1 MKEDRWGL
9 WKRGQDTKVDNA
21 GRAAEALSRRLR
33 EQLRLGTAGWGCAWG
48 FSDWG
53 CGLGFRAWGSALQG
67 ESLQVAHE
75 FLIFSPKGIHVVGIA
90 EGKAERTVPRPWD
103 DL

>member
-1 MKEDRWGL
+1 MKEDRWGC
-9 WKRGQDTKVDNA
+9 GNA
-21 GRAAEALSRRLR
+21 GRAPRRA
-33 EQLRLGTAGWGCAWG
+33 AGWGCAWG
-48 FSDWG
+48 FSDRG
-53 CGLGFRAWGSALQG
+53 CGLGFRSWGSALQ
-67 ESLQVAHE
+67 EFSLQVAHD